1 MNSNQFNKILVV
13 KHGSLGDIAL
23 SILAMASIKQ
33 FFSNATIDLLTEEKY
48 INFLS
53 NSNYFSSIFKDNR
66 KGIINSLKV
75 ILKINQNKYDLI
87 IDLQNSKRTNNYW
100 SFLKFISKVKV
111 NGSRSNCDIQ
121 YVIPPQGTESP
132 QKGLYNQLKLI
143 GVNKIN
149 QNVDW
154 LSKNIPAI
162 NKDKMILMIPGVSK
176 SGKDKQWPPNKYAIL
191 AGSLEKKGFNI
202 CIVGQKSD
210 RETVETISSACHKV
224 VDLTDKSP
232 PEIIYSVAKKS
243 NFVIS
248 NDTGPGHIAALSN
261 SPILFLAK
269 DNVISKSNLSEYKNA
284 YNILSDTMDSISVK
298 KVLDFLYDKKLT
310 DKRN

>member
-1 MNSNQFNKILVV
+1 MNSSQFNKILVV
-13 KHGSLGDIAL
+13 KHGSLGDIAF
-23 SILAMASIKQ
+23 SIHAMASIKQ

-48 INFLS
+48 VNFLS
-53 NSNYFSSIFKDNR
+53 NSNYFNSIFKDNR
-66 KGIINSLKV
+66 KGIIDSLKV

-100 SFLKFISKVKV
+100 SFLKFISEVKV

-132 QKGLYNQLKLI
+132 QQGLYNQLKLL
-143 GVNKIN
+143 GVNEIN

-154 LSKNIPAI
+154 LSRDITAI
-162 NKDKMILMIPGVSK
+162 NEDKIILMIPGVSK
-176 SGKDKQWPPNKYAIL
+176 SGKEKQWSPKKFALL
-191 AGSLEKKGFNI
+191 ASSLEKKGYHI
-202 CIVGQKSD
+202 CVVGQKSD
-210 RETVETISSACHKV
+210 KETVETINNACQKV
-224 VDLTDKSP
+224 IDLSDKSP
-232 PEIIYSVAKKS
+232 PEIIYSIAKKS
-243 NFVIS
+243 DFIIS

-284 YNILSDTMDSISVK
+284 YTILTDTMDSISVK
-298 KVLDFLYDKKLT
+298 KVLDFLQDSKLIN
-310 DKRN
+310 K